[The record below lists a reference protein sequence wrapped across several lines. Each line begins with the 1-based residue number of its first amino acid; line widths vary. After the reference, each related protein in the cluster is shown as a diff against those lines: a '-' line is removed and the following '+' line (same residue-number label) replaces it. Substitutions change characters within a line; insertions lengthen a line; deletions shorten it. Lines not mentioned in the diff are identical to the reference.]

1 MKTGLCLRMLLLA
14 LLSVSCARLYP
25 PELVEF
31 TPYEHNPVFAG
42 RGPGHWDEMIRER
55 GWILREGGLYHLWYT
70 GYTLPESNV
79 KHLGYATSPDGL
91 TWTRHPDNPLYTDHW
106 VEDMMVL
113 KLGATY
119 YMFAEGENDR
129 AELLTST
136 DAVHW
141 TWQGT
146 LDVRMADGKPLSAGP
161 FGTPTVFLKDG
172 TWYLFYE
179 RDDEAIWLASSKNL
193 KIWTNVQDEPVLKRG
208 PDAYDQDMIALD
220 QIVKYKGR
228 YYAYYHGLIPKT
240 NPQEWTSAVAVSSDL
255 IHWEKYPGNPIL
267 KNDQSSPVLVDDG
280 QGFRLYS
287 MHPDVRVH
295 FPRRQPPQSDSQ
307 SK

>member
-1 MKTGLCLRMLLLA
+1 MTTGLCLRMMLLA

-31 TPYEHNPVFAG
+31 TPYEHNPGFAR

-91 TWTRHPDNPLYTDHW
+91 TWTRYPDNPLYTDHW

-113 KLGATY
+113 KLDATY

-141 TWQGT
+141 TWRGN
-146 LDVRMADGKPLSAGP
+146 LDVRMADGKPLSPGP
-161 FGTPTVFLKDG
+161 FGTPTVFHEDG
-172 TWYLFYE
+172 TWFLFYE
-179 RDDEAIWLASSKNL
+179 RDDEAIWLASSTDL

-208 PDAYDQDMIALD
+208 PEAYDQDMIALD

-295 FPRRQPPQSDSQ
+295 FPRRQPSQ
-307 SK
+307 NNSQPK

>member
-1 MKTGLCLRMLLLA
+1 MTIGLCLWVLPPV
-14 LLSVSCARLYP
+14 LLSVNCAQSFP

-31 TPYEHNPVFAG
+31 TPYEQKPVFAG

-55 GWILREGGLYHLWYT
+55 GWILREGDLYHLWYT

-91 TWTRHPDNPLYTDHW
+91 TWTRYPDNPVYTDHW

-146 LDVRMADGKPLSAGP
+146 LDVRRADGKPLTPGP
-161 FGTPTVFLKDG
+161 FGTPTVFHEDG

-179 RDDEAIWLASSKNL
+179 RDDEAIWLASSKDL

-208 PDAYDQDMIALD
+208 PETYDQDMIALD
-220 QIVKYKGR
+220 QVVKYKGR

-240 NPQEWTSAVAVSSDL
+240 SPQEWTSAVAVSSDL
-255 IHWEKYPGNPIL
+255 IHWEKYPENPIL

-287 MHPDVRVH
+287 MHPVVRVH
-295 FPRRQPPQSDSQ
+295 FPRR
-307 SK
+307 